1 MKNVPEYQNTI
12 EKPLLLFEF
21 KQSRHMGIVKDP
33 SSLLCLEVDSR
44 CVRFKLEDALK
55 SQTG

>member
-1 MKNVPEYQNTI
+1 
-12 EKPLLLFEF
+12 
-21 KQSRHMGIVKDP
+21 MGIVKDP
-33 SSLLCLEVDSR
+33 SSLLCLEVGSR